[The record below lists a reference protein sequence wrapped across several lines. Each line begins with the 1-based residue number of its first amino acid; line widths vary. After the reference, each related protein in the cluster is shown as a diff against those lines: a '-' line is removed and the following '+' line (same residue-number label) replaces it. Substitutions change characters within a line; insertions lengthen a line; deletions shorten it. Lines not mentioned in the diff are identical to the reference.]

1 MKQKSI
7 FTFLAICFFIAT
19 QVCGQDLFQRDSTLI
34 EQHFS
39 QLLADTSIVEQPK
52 NVETTL
58 TQQFDHQLTDD
69 TRSFVHFNVA
79 KYYFVKGKLTQSLG
93 YIHEQNMPDTL
104 QFFPKIK
111 NLEGVI
117 YSLQRNHN
125 KAVEAYLNAAESY
138 AKQNEIIR
146 QHMVYNNIA
155 NIYLALGDYAQAH
168 KYSTKCFSVI
178 GNHPENENYHTMMGI
193 LALCEVNLENYQAAK
208 RHLEVLKSAD
218 LEQKILAKIITLY
231 VEAEYERAQNNY
243 HSSIKLANSSLALS
257 QQYRRQQY
265 ILISHILLMK
275 NYNTLAKYDRAI
287 EQGES
292 AQNVL
297 VATHNPTVKHTIFS
311 GLSKAYARIGKYK
324 KAYSFQKTSD
334 SLRSIDRRKENRAKI
349 DSLMIQFE
357 TVEAQNEVLRQ
368 RNQIQ
373 RQNQTIQERNDF
385 IQLIS
390 IILISVLVIGAAS
403 FFLYRQKL
411 ALERNKSEKDIL
423 RALNEGE
430 EKERQRI
437 ASELH
442 DGIASELTALKIA
455 LEQEGIENDNFL
467 RMTAHIHEGVRRIS
481 HNLSPL
487 HLNEMGLTKTIKT
500 FVETNATADQMNFY
514 SNITS
519 PLKLSRNTTLI
530 LYRGTQEIIQN
541 ALKHAQAKN
550 IDVQIIRNE
559 DQLTISVED
568 DGIGF
573 DSTDPSKTIGL
584 ESLQQRI
591 ASIGGEL
598 TFDSTNRSG
607 TTIFISIPVNDG
619 KK

>member
-1 MKQKSI
+1 MEQKSI

-19 QVCGQDLFQRDSTLI
+19 QVCGQDLFQKDSTLI
-34 EQHFS
+34 EQHIS
-39 QLLADTSIVEQPK
+39 QLLSDTSIIEQPK
-52 NVETTL
+52 DVEAAL
-58 TQQFDHQLTDD
+58 KQQLDHQLNDN
-69 TRSFVHFNVA
+69 TRSFIHFNVA
-79 KYYFVKGKLTQSLG
+79 KYYFVKGQLTQSLG

-125 KAVEAYLNAAESY
+125 KAVEAYLKAAESY
-138 AKQNEIIR
+138 AKQNKIIR
-146 QHMVYNNIA
+146 QHVVYNNIA

-168 KYSTKCFSVI
+168 KYSKKCFSVI
-178 GNHPENENYHTMMGI
+178 GNHPENENYHTMRGI
-193 LALCEVNLENYQAAK
+193 LALCEVNLGNYQAAK
-208 RHLEVLKSAD
+208 RHLEALKSTD
-218 LEQKILAKIITLY
+218 LEKKILAKIITLY

-257 QQYRRQQY
+257 QQHQRQQY
-265 ILISHILLMK
+265 ILISHIILMK

-287 EQGES
+287 EHGES
-292 AQNVL
+292 AQSVL
-297 VATHNPTVKHTIFS
+297 IATHNPTVKHTIFS
-311 GLSKAYARIGKYK
+311 GLSKAYAGIGKYK

-349 DSLMIQFE
+349 DSLMVQFE
-357 TVEAQNEVLRQ
+357 TIETQNEVLQQ

-373 RQNQTIQERNDF
+373 QQNRTIQQRNDF
-385 IQLIS
+385 IQLMIF
-390 IILISVLVIGAAS
+390 ILILILFLSAIGI
-403 FFLYRQKL
+403 FLYRQKL
-411 ALERNKSEKDIL
+411 AIERNKSEKNIL

-455 LEQEGIENDNFL
+455 LEQKDIENDNFL

-481 HNLSPL
+481 HNLSPI
-487 HLNEMGLTKTIKT
+487 HLNEMGLTKAIKT
-500 FVETNATADQMNFY
+500 FVETNATSNQINFY

-519 PLKLSRNTTLI
+519 PLELSRNTTLI

-559 DQLTISVED
+559 DQLSISVED

-573 DSTDPSKTIGL
+573 DTTDQSKTIGL
-584 ESLQQRI
+584 NSLRQRI

-598 TFDSTNRSG
+598 TFDSTIRSG